1 MNHLFIPNNG
11 KVDMNDVVFDE
22 QLFSQISQ
30 FLREYEHVEI
40 LTKYGLP
47 VVNKI
52 LLYGKSGCGKT
63 MTAKAIANK
72 LNKKI
77 KTINLG
83 NIISS
88 KLGETSRNIA
98 SAFKMIETQEAVL
111 FFDEFDSLGKE
122 RNYDNT
128 DSSEMK
134 RVVNGMIQ
142 MMDHLPKNS
151 VMIAATNQIDMIDE
165 ALIRRFELKME
176 FHNPKKQDLDRL
188 YDKLLARF
196 PKEYAK
202 VNRVYDIS
210 FAEAE
215 NIVMTE
221 VKENIIQS
229 EMLKKAVISE
239 QLSVNSEQLSN

>member
-11 KVDMNDVVFDE
+11 KVDLNDIVFDE
-22 QLFSQISQ
+22 RLFSQISQ

-63 MTAKAIANK
+63 MTARAIANK

-176 FHNPKKQDLDRL
+176 FHNPNKQNLDRL

-196 PKEYAK
+196 PEEYTK

-229 EMLKKAVISE
+229 EMLKKATIGE
-239 QLSVNSEQLSN
+239 QLPVNSYQ